1 MRPLRWLN
9 SVLRQLPTSFAA
21 VSLSNRTDLLDST
34 SNDDKRNLDLWTTHN
49 LYSFHLEV
57 LHTATPSF
65 SKTNGCEPQGIFL
78 IVSIIASNLNE
89 PPFIE
94 SQVHTKP
101 QIEVKYTIHITNIR
115 TFQPL
120 CTAVFISCTIE
131 LGNLQRILNRCLYL
145 MSVAEN

>member
-89 PPFIE
+89 PPFFE
-94 SQVHTKP
+94 NLLNL
-101 QIEVKYTIHITNIR
+101 KYIPNLKLKSNIQFTLLIFEHFSR
-115 TFQPL
+115 CAL
-120 CTAVFISCTIE
+120 RSSSAVLSSWVTYKEF
-131 LGNLQRILNRCLYL
+131 
-145 MSVAEN
+145 